1 MSSAIPPGRGQ
12 AVAPKIATPAG
23 RGHSVIPPGRGQAVA
38 PATLAPFYHYHRLA
52 NGAQLLGYAMPSL
65 RSVTFGCQFDAAVIH
80 EPEGK
85 QGLAH
90 VFEYLLFQGTK
101 KRDARML
108 SNAFETLGA
117 RRGIDTGFEMTSVWA
132 QVVHTELET
141 SLRLFNELLLE
152 PAFPADKLA
161 HIQKKVLQ
169 EIHRCNDEARRRVID
184 LTCAKFYRGTSL
196 ARSLL
201 GTAES
206 VASLKQ
212 EDFFGFWQSRYQPN
226 NMLFA
231 IAGKFQ
237 WEMVL
242 EQMEALFGG
251 WQGEAVALPEQQP
264 TFASTLSLE
273 HREGQQEHVCLMF
286 PFPNYADPD
295 YYAALLINDI
305 LGGNMHSR
313 LFVEVREKRSLVYS
327 IASTMVSNR
336 STGAVR
342 IYAGTTPEQG
352 RKCLG
357 VILDELCKLK
367 QNGITHHELNHAKIH
382 LKSQNILRGESS
394 RACMGTMAHAW
405 WFNRTLPTWQ
415 EMKAAIDAV
424 TEEQISRVLQR
435 FSPVNPLTITVISP
449 LERDT
454 WLKEA
459 VGYPNISP
467 FLADSLDPVA

>member
-1 MSSAIPPGRGQ
+1 MRDDLD
-12 AVAPKIATPAG
+12 
-23 RGHSVIPPGRGQAVA
+23 
-38 PATLAPFYHYHRLA
+38 LAPFYHYHRLA
-52 NGAQLLGYAMPSL
+52 NGVQLLGYSMPSL

-90 VFEYLLFQGTK
+90 LFEYMLFQGTK

-117 RRGIDTGFEMTSVWA
+117 RRGIDTGFEMTCVWT

-141 SLRLFNELLLE
+141 SLRLVNELLLE
-152 PAFPADKLA
+152 PAFPVDKLA
-161 HIQKKVLQ
+161 QLQKIVLQ
-169 EIHRCNDEARRRVID
+169 EIHRCNDEATRCIID
-184 LTCAKFYRGTSL
+184 LTCTKFYQGTSL

-201 GTAES
+201 GTEES

-212 EDFFGFWQSRYQPN
+212 GDFLDFWKSRYQPD

-237 WEMVL
+237 WEKVL
-242 EQMEALFGG
+242 ELMEAIFGA
-251 WQGEAVALPEQQP
+251 WQGEAISLPMQQP
-264 TFASTLSLE
+264 KFASTLSIE
-273 HREGQQEHVCLMF
+273 HREGQQEHFCLMF

-305 LGGNMHSR
+305 LGGNMNSR
-313 LFVEVREKRSLVYS
+313 LFVEVREKRSLAYS
-327 IASTMVSNR
+327 ISSAMVSNR

-342 IYAGTTPEQG
+342 IYAGTTPEHG
-352 RKCLG
+352 RKCLE

-394 RACMGTMAHAW
+394 RVCMGTMAHAW

-424 TEEQISRVLQR
+424 TEEQILRVLQQ
-435 FSPVNPLTITVISP
+435 FSPVNPLTVTVMSP
-449 LERDT
+449 LESDA

-459 VGYPNISP
+459 AGYPGISS
-467 FLADSLDPVA
+467 FLADSLDPVAHRDSHYQQHLLPAHR

>member
-1 MSSAIPPGRGQ
+1 MRDDLN
-12 AVAPKIATPAG
+12 
-23 RGHSVIPPGRGQAVA
+23 
-38 PATLAPFYHYHRLA
+38 LAPFYHYHRLA
-52 NGAQLLGYAMPSL
+52 NGVQLLGYAMPSL

-90 VFEYLLFQGTK
+90 LFEYLLFQGTK

-108 SNAFETLGA
+108 SSAFETLGA
-117 RRGIDTGFEMTSVWA
+117 RRGIDTGFETACVWT

-141 SLRLFNELLLE
+141 ALRLVSELLLE
-152 PAFPADKLA
+152 PAFPVDKLA
-161 HIQKKVLQ
+161 HIQKIVLQ

-196 ARSLL
+196 SRSLL

-206 VASLKQ
+206 IASLKQ
-212 EDFFGFWQSRYQPN
+212 EDFLDFWQSRYQPN

-237 WEMVL
+237 WEKVL

-251 WQGEAVALPEQQP
+251 WQGEAMSLPMQQLK
-264 TFASTLSLE
+264 FASTLSIE
-273 HREGQQEHVCLMF
+273 HREGQQEHFCLMF

-305 LGGNMHSR
+305 LGGSMHSR

-327 IASTMVSNR
+327 ISSTMVSNR

-342 IYAGTTPEQG
+342 IYAATTPEQG
-352 RKCLG
+352 RKCLA
-357 VILDELCKLK
+357 VILDELYRLR
-367 QNGITHHELNHAKIH
+367 QNGITHYELNQAKIH
-382 LKSQNILRGESS
+382 LKSQHILRGESS
-394 RACMGTMAHAW
+394 RVCMSTMAYAW
-405 WFNRTLPTWQ
+405 WFNRTLPGWQ
-415 EMKAAIDAV
+415 AMKAAIDAV
-424 TEEQISRVLQR
+424 TEEQILRVLQR
-435 FSPVNPLTITVISP
+435 FSPVNPLTITAITP
-449 LERDT
+449 LEPDV

-459 VGYPNISP
+459 ARHSTISS
-467 FLADSLDPVA
+467 FLTDSLDPIA